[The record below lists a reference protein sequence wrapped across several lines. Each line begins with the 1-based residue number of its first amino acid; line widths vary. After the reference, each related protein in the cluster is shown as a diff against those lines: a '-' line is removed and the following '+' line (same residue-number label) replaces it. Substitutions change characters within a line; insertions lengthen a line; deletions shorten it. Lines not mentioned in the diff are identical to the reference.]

1 MSECPHDCQPCT
13 KHFIGVEELIEK
25 ARYIPNFAEVS
36 EEYHMFPELRIT
48 QEGTLERLTITAEML
63 QPAPSTRAEYPQ
75 LIILQSD
82 FTSEETINCSCDGVH
97 CVSIS
102 TAVETEY
109 PNVYE
114 VLIEPP
120 VPVRAG
126 EYIAVQQP
134 PRNRAAMMLKFVRVP
149 PPQPQ
154 RINSSRTLP
163 LHPLVHLHIA
173 GKDF

>member
-1 MSECPHDCQPCT
+1 MSECPRDCQPCT
-13 KHFIGVEELIEK
+13 EDFIGVEELIEK

-36 EEYHMFPELRIT
+36 EEYHSFPELRIT

-63 QPAPSTRAEYPQ
+63 QPAPSRPEYPQ
-75 LIILQSD
+75 LIILPSD

-126 EYIAVQQP
+126 EYVAVQQP
-134 PRNRAAMMLKFVRVP
+134 PRTRAAMMLKFVRVP
-149 PPQPQ
+149 PPLPQ

>member
-1 MSECPHDCQPCT
+1 M
-13 KHFIGVEELIEK
+13 EELIEK

-48 QEGTLERLTITAEML
+48 QEGTLERLTITADML
-63 QPAPSTRAEYPQ
+63 QSAPSTRAEYPQ
-75 LIILQSD
+75 LIILPSD
-82 FTSEETINCSCDGVH
+82 FTSEETINCSFDGVH